1 MAPPSILWL
10 VTSHVVTM
18 SCICLI
24 YTYIH
29 RGVEAIWKLK
39 TKRNDTKVGLVQACV
54 NWPIRGD
61 LVFWSGPLKRQELKQ
76 SVSDR
81 GGLQSCST
89 GKYEQTWWV
98 FFFFFFCIKASKCEC
113 VFGEIYCDTRDKI
126 QWKHL
131 RRKSHK
137 KDDCAAELTT
147 WAIRRLAHD
156 HTLQIQIKR
165 HINIWIAC
173 HLEVLSFKVNPH
185 LRWDSVSAL
194 SRSPP

>member
-1 MAPPSILWL
+1 MCELTNQRRLGVLERALKETGAKTECFRQGGNTELQHWKIWANL
-10 VTSHVVTM
+10 M
-18 SCICLI
+18 S
-24 YTYIH
+24 
-29 RGVEAIWKLK
+29 V
-39 TKRNDTKVGLVQACV
+39 
-54 NWPIRGD
+54 
-61 LVFWSGPLKRQELKQ
+61 
-76 SVSDR
+76 
-81 GGLQSCST
+81 
-89 GKYEQTWWV
+89 
-98 FFFFFFCIKASKCEC
+98 FFFFCIKASKCEC